1 MQPIAV
7 GQLFEGVMIE
17 VALDV
22 WWEGIPGE
30 AEGKGV
36 HVPGVW
42 GKERRPVP
50 PGTLSLPFYWPR
62 GLCWVPWGWGQC
74 HWESRSDQ
82 LEGVLVARECGQG
95 WGRVRKT
102 GRGCKGCLGS
112 WGNSTD

>member
-1 MQPIAV
+1 
-7 GQLFEGVMIE
+7 MIE

-50 PGTLSLPFYWPR
+50 PGTPSLPFFPLLLAE
-62 GLCWVPWGWGQC
+62 GFVLGALGMGAVP
-74 HWESRSDQ
+74 
-82 LEGVLVARECGQG
+82 LGVKE
-95 WGRVRKT
+95 
-102 GRGCKGCLGS
+102 
-112 WGNSTD
+112 